1 MHLAAA
7 GVERLVLVD
16 GEAVEQSNLDRQVL
30 H

>member
-7 GVERLVLVD
+7 GAERLVLVD